1 MTLLWKLTLRQIRG
15 SRARFFV
22 TVLGVLLSTALLTA
36 VLVGGHSVMR
46 SLYRAAEAQTGP
58 WHLNIQQR
66 TAEEAAALLADP
78 ELDTTGLTGSLQ
90 PAALADGTPV
100 QTRTYAGEALALQNV
115 TLLAGNPAPSP
126 IGSPQASALQA

>member
-66 TAEEAAALLADP
+66 TAEDP
-78 ELDTTGLTGSLQ
+78 PPCSPTPNLTP
-90 PAALADGTPV
+90 PA
-100 QTRTYAGEALALQNV
+100 
-115 TLLAGNPAPSP
+115 
-126 IGSPQASALQA
+126 